1 MTAVDGGV
9 ARPWRAAMTDALYGP
24 AGFYSGGAAPGRHF
38 RTSVH
43 ASPLFAGAILELL
56 RRVDAALGHPDPL
69 DLVDV
74 GAGRAE
80 LLLAVAAAADP
91 ALAARLRLTA
101 VERAPR
107 PAGLPATVGWMAG
120 IPGLTGLLIA
130 NEWLDN
136 VPVDVVEQTAA
147 GPRLVLVEPT
157 GAESLGGAPAAA
169 DAEWLRTWW
178 PLRIGE
184 RAEVGRP
191 RDEAWAG
198 AAGRVLR
205 GVAVAIDYAH
215 HRNARPPGGTLTGY
229 RAGHQVP
236 PVPDG
241 SRDLTAHV
249 ALDACARA
257 GQRAAAGGPPG
268 EAGHPAGE
276 AGHPAAE
283 AGGPP
288 AEAGHPAA
296 EAPAGE
302 DSHPA
307 GEDGD
312 PAAWDG
318 HPAGGDGHPPGG
330 TLLTTQRVALR
341 ALGVSG
347 ARPPLAQATA
357 DPAGYLRALAAAGAA
372 AELTDPA
379 GLGGFGWLL
388 HAVGMP
394 LPLGPVPGGCPKDG

>member
-1 MTAVDGGV
+1 VTAVDGGV
-9 ARPWRAAMTDALYGP
+9 ARPWRAAMADALYGP

-107 PAGLPATVGWMAG
+107 PAGLPAAIGWTAG
-120 IPGLTGLLIA
+120 IPGLTGLMIA

-198 AAGRVLR
+198 AAGRVFR

-257 GQRAAAGGPPG
+257 GQRAAAGGSPG

-283 AGGPP
+283 A
-288 AEAGHPAA
+288 
-296 EAPAGE
+296 PAGE
-302 DSHPA
+302 
-307 GEDGD
+307 
-312 PAAWDG
+312 DG

-394 LPLGPVPGGCPKDG
+394 LPLGPESGGCPKDG